1 MVIRLSRQQCYW
13 YFRLEWCFVYPDSNF
28 TGILGFSGASSI
40 ETAIFVMFCL
50 IDLHLLQKI
59 SCIEQ
64 VKMTRWKH
72 IYSLLWPQILLNNII
87 PVLAFVEIDSPKPYC
102 RTQKFEDTNWVIRS
116 RKSKKDRQCN
126 GNGRNRKDK
135 GTNNDLQN
143 ITQKTKDRTP

>member
-1 MVIRLSRQQCYW
+1 
-13 YFRLEWCFVYPDSNF
+13 
-28 TGILGFSGASSI
+28 
-40 ETAIFVMFCL
+40 
-50 IDLHLLQKI
+50 
-59 SCIEQ
+59 
-64 VKMTRWKH
+64 MTRWKH